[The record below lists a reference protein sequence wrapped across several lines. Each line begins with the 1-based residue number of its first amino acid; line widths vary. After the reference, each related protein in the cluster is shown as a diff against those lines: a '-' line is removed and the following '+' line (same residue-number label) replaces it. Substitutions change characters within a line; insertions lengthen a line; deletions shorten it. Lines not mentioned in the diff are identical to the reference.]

1 MRIIAVRACGLQSN
15 MTIIFGNVLLIKNT
29 MKKTRSIFINSGVAL
44 TLILAASFP
53 VSATIPTAEID
64 APFEAREYT
73 RKQVISSKQT
83 LGQLLNRHYEK
94 QRLNDDLSSKIFDLY
109 IQSMDNSRSYFLQSD
124 IDEFEQFRYK
134 LDDGLIKGSLN
145 APFIMYNRLQQ
156 RVTERLSFLLKQ
168 IPEKAKGY
176 DFDNQDTL
184 SLDREEAPWFKTTAE
199 LDVLWTKRLK
209 NSILN
214 LRLADKEDDAIYEL
228 LTKRYQNQLN
238 RTHLANEDDGFQVYM
253 NAVTHAFDPHT
264 AYFSPRNTENFN
276 INMSLSLQGIGAVL
290 QTEDEHTKVVR
301 LVPAGP
307 AEKAGELQPADKI
320 TGVGQGDKGEI
331 VDVIGWRL
339 DEVVDLIR
347 GPKGTTV
354 NLEIIP
360 SDSNDLKTK
369 VIQIVRDEVK
379 LEEQSAQK
387 EIIEIPQGDK
397 TLRIGVIE
405 IPTFYIDFQG
415 RQEGK
420 KDFKSTTRDVEILI
434 TELKQENIDGIIV
447 DLRNNGGGSLDE
459 ALSLTDL
466 FIDRG
471 PVVQVRYSNGYI
483 QVLPENKN
491 QQAGIV
497 YDGPLAVLTNRLS
510 ASASEIFAGAIQDY
524 GRGIIVGGQTFGKG
538 TVQSVLPLE
547 HGQIKLTQA
556 KFYRVSGDS
565 TQNQGVI
572 PDILFPSLFDKDKIG
587 ESALDE
593 ALPWDTI
600 RPAGYKA
607 QREFQQWLPLLREKH
622 QSRIETNPDFIF
634 LNEQKSLMTE
644 LRQRT
649 DITLN
654 EKQRKQER
662 EDNEKQRLTIENQRR
677 KAKGMELLDSLKDE
691 DTDSS
696 KKDKTA
702 AISTDDSKKDGSKK
716 DDSKK
721 DDTEKEDKEPDA
733 LLIETGNI
741 LTDLMNLGK
750 LPSGKL
756 QHAKRH

>member
-1 MRIIAVRACGLQSN
+1 
-15 MTIIFGNVLLIKNT
+15 
-29 MKKTRSIFINSGVAL
+29 MKKTRSAFVKTSAFL
-44 TLILAASFP
+44 SLSLFAAFP

-64 APFEAREYT
+64 APFQAREYT
-73 RKQVISSKQT
+73 PKQVTTSKQS
-83 LGQLLNRHYEK
+83 LHQLLGRHYEK
-94 QRLNDDLSSKIFDLY
+94 QRLDDNLSGKIYDLY
-109 IQSMDNSRSYFLQSD
+109 LESMDGTRSYFLASD
-124 IDEFEQFRYK
+124 IEEFEQYRFK
-134 LDDGLIKGSLN
+134 LDDGLIKGNLN
-145 APFIMYNRLQQ
+145 APFVMYNRLQQ

-168 IPEKAKGY
+168 LPEKAKKF
-176 DFDNQDTL
+176 DFSKNEQL
-184 SLDREEAPWFKTTAE
+184 SLDRENVEWSKSTQE
-199 LDVLWTKRLK
+199 LNDLWRKRLK

-214 LRLADKEDDAIYEL
+214 LRLADKEDDDIYEL
-228 LTKRYQNQLN
+228 LSKRYHNQLN

-307 AEKAGELQPADKI
+307 ADKAGQLQTADKI
-320 TGVGQGDKGEI
+320 TGVGQGEEEI

-347 GPKGTTV
+347 GAKGTTV
-354 NLEIIP
+354 RLEIIP
-360 SDSNDLKTK
+360 SEANDLKTK
-369 VIQIVRDEVK
+369 IINIVRDEVK

-397 TLRIGVIE
+397 TLKIGVID

-420 KDFKSTTRDVEILI
+420 IDFKSTTRDVERLVN
-434 TELKQENIDGIIV
+434 ELKEDNVEGIII

-459 ALSLTDL
+459 ALNLTDL

-471 PVVQVRYSNGYI
+471 PVVQVRYSNGYV
-483 QVLPENKN
+483 QVLPEPKN
-491 QQAGIV
+491 QKPGIV
-497 YDGPLAVLTNRLS
+497 YDGPIAVLTNRLS

-547 HGQIKLTQA
+547 HGQLKLTQA

-565 TQNQGVI
+565 TQHQGVI
-572 PDILFPSLFDKDKIG
+572 PDILFPSLFDKEKIG

-593 ALPWDTI
+593 ALAWDTI
-600 RPAGYKA
+600 RPAGYQAK
-607 QREFQQWLPLLREKH
+607 RDFQQWLPVLRENH
-622 QSRIETNPDFIF
+622 QNRIETNPDFIY
-634 LNEQKSLMTE
+634 LHNQKDLMTE

-662 EDNEKQRLTIENQRR
+662 EDNESQRLAIENTRR
-677 KAKGMELLDSLKDE
+677 KAKGMELLTELKSDE
-691 DTDSS
+691 
-696 KKDKTA
+696 KKSDDK
-702 AISTDDSKKDGSKK
+702 KK
-716 DDSKK
+716 DDKAK
-721 DDTEKEDKEPDA
+721 DGDDKENKGKDSKDEEDEKKEADA
-733 LLIETGNI
+733 LLLETGKI
-741 LTDLMNLGK
+741 LTDLMGLSQN
-750 LPSGKL
+750 PAAEL
-756 QHAKRH
+756 QQAQQQTQQ

>member
-1 MRIIAVRACGLQSN
+1 MN
-15 MTIIFGNVLLIKNT
+15 
-29 MKKTRSIFINSGVAL
+29 KTRTVLVKTSAFLSL
-44 TLILAASFP
+44 SLFAAFP
-53 VSATIPTAEID
+53 TFATIPVAEID
-64 APFEAREYT
+64 APFEARTYT
-73 RKQVISSKQT
+73 QTQVTSSKQS
-83 LGQLLNRHYEK
+83 LHQLLGRHYEK
-94 QRLNDDLSSKIFDLY
+94 QRLNDDLSSKIYDLY
-109 IQSMDNSRSYFLQSD
+109 LKSMDGTHSYFLASD
-124 IDEFEQFRYK
+124 VAEFEKYRFK
-134 LDDGLIKGSLN
+134 LDDGLIRGNLD
-145 APFIMYNRLQQ
+145 APFAMYNRLQQ

-168 IPEKAKGY
+168 LPEKAKDY
-176 DFDNQDTL
+176 DFDKDELL
-184 SLDREEAPWFKTTAE
+184 SLDRENVEWSKSTEE
-199 LDVLWTKRLK
+199 LDDLWRKRLK

-214 LRLADKEDDAIYEL
+214 LRLADKEDDDIYEL
-228 LTKRYQNQLN
+228 LSKRYQNQLN
-238 RTHLANEDDGFQVYM
+238 RTHLANEEDGFQVYM

-307 AEKAGELQPADKI
+307 ADKAGQLQTADKI
-320 TGVGQGDKGEI
+320 TGVGQGDEEI

-347 GPKGTTV
+347 GAKGTTV
-354 NLEIIP
+354 RLEIIP
-360 SDSNDLKTK
+360 SDANDLKTK
-369 VIQIVRDEVK
+369 VISIVRDEVK

-397 TLRIGVIE
+397 VLRIGVID

-420 KDFKSTTRDVEILI
+420 KDFKSTTRDVEKLVN
-434 TELKQENIDGIIV
+434 ELKEENIDGIIV

-459 ALSLTDL
+459 ALNLTDL

-471 PVVQVRYSNGYI
+471 PVVQVRYSNGYV
-483 QVLPENKN
+483 QVLPEDKN
-491 QQAGIV
+491 QKAGIV
-497 YDGPLAVLTNRLS
+497 YDGPIAVLTNRLS

-547 HGQIKLTQA
+547 HGQLKLTQA

-565 TQNQGVI
+565 TQHQGVI
-572 PDILFPSLFDKDKIG
+572 PDILFPTLFDKEKIG

-593 ALPWDTI
+593 ALAWDTI

-607 QREFQQWLPLLREKH
+607 KRDFQQWLPVLRESH
-622 QSRIETNPDFIF
+622 QSRIESNPDFIY
-634 LNEQKSLMTE
+634 LHNQKELMTE

-654 EKQRKQER
+654 EKKRKQER
-662 EDNEKQRLTIENQRR
+662 EDNEKQRLEIENKRR
-677 KAKGMELLDSLKDE
+677 KAKGMELLTELKSDDDSDKKDAKKKKEKTDAENKDE
-691 DTDSS
+691 KDIADAKSDDNVSENDSS
-696 KKDKTA
+696 ENKSSEDE
-702 AISTDDSKKDGSKK
+702 SD
-716 DDSKK
+716 
-721 DDTEKEDKEPDA
+721 EEDKEPDA
-733 LLIETGNI
+733 LLMETGNI
-741 LTDLMNLGK
+741 LVDLMRLTK
-750 LPSGKL
+750 TPTTAQK
-756 QHAKRH
+756 

>member
-1 MRIIAVRACGLQSN
+1 MN
-15 MTIIFGNVLLIKNT
+15 MKI
-29 MKKTRSIFINSGVAL
+29 TRSVFVKTSAFLSLSLFAAL
-44 TLILAASFP
+44 P

-64 APFEAREYT
+64 APFEARAFT
-73 RKQVISSKQT
+73 PKQVTTSKQS
-83 LGQLLNRHYEK
+83 LHQLLGRHYEK
-94 QRLNDDLSSKIFDLY
+94 QRLDDDLSGKIYDLY
-109 IQSMDNSRSYFLQSD
+109 LESMDGTHSYFLASD
-124 IDEFEQFRYK
+124 IEEFEQYRFK
-134 LDDGLIKGSLN
+134 LDDGLIKGNLD

-168 IPEKAKGY
+168 LPEKAQKY
-176 DFDNQDTL
+176 DFSRNEQL
-184 SLDREEAPWFKTTAE
+184 SLDRENVEWSKSTSD
-199 LDVLWTKRLK
+199 LDDLWRKRLK

-228 LTKRYQNQLN
+228 LSKRYQNQLN

-307 AEKAGELQPADKI
+307 ADKAGQLEPADKI
-320 TGVGQGDKGEI
+320 TGVGQGDEEI

-347 GPKGTTV
+347 GAKGTTV
-354 NLEIIP
+354 RLEIIP
-360 SDSNDLKTK
+360 SDANDLKTK
-369 VIQIVRDEVK
+369 VINIVRDEVK

-397 TLRIGVIE
+397 TLKIGVID

-420 KDFKSTTRDVEILI
+420 KDFKSTTRDVERLVN
-434 TELKQENIDGIIV
+434 ELKEENVEGIVI

-459 ALSLTDL
+459 ALNLTDL

-471 PVVQVRYSNGYI
+471 PVVQVRYSNGYV
-483 QVLPENKN
+483 QVLPEHKN
-491 QQAGIV
+491 QKPGIV
-497 YDGPLAVLTNRLS
+497 YDGPIAVLTNRLS

-547 HGQIKLTQA
+547 HGQLKLTQA

-565 TQNQGVI
+565 TQHQGVI
-572 PDILFPSLFDKDKIG
+572 PDILFPSLFDKEKIG

-593 ALPWDTI
+593 ALAWDTI
-600 RPAGYKA
+600 RPAGYQAK
-607 QREFQQWLPLLREKH
+607 RDFQQWLPVLRENH
-622 QSRIETNPDFIF
+622 QNRIETNPDFIY
-634 LNEQKSLMTE
+634 LHNQKDLMTE

-662 EDNEKQRLTIENQRR
+662 EDNEQQRLAIENKRR
-677 KAKGMELLDSLKDE
+677 KAKGMELLTEQKSSDKKKE
-691 DTDSS
+691 DDKAKEGEEKES
-696 KKDKTA
+696 KDKEE
-702 AISTDDSKKDGSKK
+702 D
-716 DDSKK
+716 
-721 DDTEKEDKEPDA
+721 DKEPDA
-733 LLIETGNI
+733 LLLETGKI
-741 LTDLMNLGK
+741 LTDLMELNNIPATK
-750 LPSGKL
+750 TQQVKH
-756 QHAKRH
+756 QQ

>member
-1 MRIIAVRACGLQSN
+1 MN
-15 MTIIFGNVLLIKNT
+15 
-29 MKKTRSIFINSGVAL
+29 KTRTVLVKTSAFLSL
-44 TLILAASFP
+44 SLFAAFP
-53 VSATIPTAEID
+53 TFATIPVAEID
-64 APFEAREYT
+64 APFEARTYT
-73 RKQVISSKQT
+73 QTQVTSSKQS
-83 LGQLLNRHYEK
+83 LHQLLGRHYEK
-94 QRLNDDLSSKIFDLY
+94 QRLNDDLSSKIYDLY
-109 IQSMDNSRSYFLQSD
+109 LKSMDGTHSYFLASD
-124 IDEFEQFRYK
+124 VAEFEKYRLK
-134 LDDGLIKGSLN
+134 LDDGLIRGNLD
-145 APFIMYNRLQQ
+145 APFAMYNRLQQ

-168 IPEKAKGY
+168 LPEKAKDY
-176 DFDNQDTL
+176 DFDKDELL
-184 SLDREEAPWFKTTAE
+184 SLDRENVEWSTSTEE
-199 LDVLWTKRLK
+199 LDDLWRKRLK

-214 LRLADKEDDAIYEL
+214 LRLADKEDDDIYEL
-228 LTKRYQNQLN
+228 LSKRYQNQLN
-238 RTHLANEDDGFQVYM
+238 RTHLANEEDGFQVYM

-307 AEKAGELQPADKI
+307 ADKAGQLQTADKI
-320 TGVGQGDKGEI
+320 TGVGQGDEEI

-347 GPKGTTV
+347 GAKGTTV
-354 NLEIIP
+354 RLEIIP
-360 SDSNDLKTK
+360 SDANDLKTK
-369 VIQIVRDEVK
+369 VISIVRDEVK

-397 TLRIGVIE
+397 VLRIGVID

-420 KDFKSTTRDVEILI
+420 KDFKSTTRDVEKLVN
-434 TELKQENIDGIIV
+434 ELKEENIDGIIV

-459 ALSLTDL
+459 ALNLTDL

-471 PVVQVRYSNGYI
+471 PVVQVRYSNGYV
-483 QVLPENKN
+483 QVLPEDKN
-491 QQAGIV
+491 QKAGIV
-497 YDGPLAVLTNRLS
+497 YDGPIAVLTNRLS

-547 HGQIKLTQA
+547 HGQLKLTQA

-565 TQNQGVI
+565 TQHQGVI
-572 PDILFPSLFDKDKIG
+572 PDILFPTLFDKEKIG

-593 ALPWDTI
+593 ALAWDTI

-607 QREFQQWLPLLREKH
+607 KRDFQQWLPVLRESH
-622 QSRIETNPDFIF
+622 QSRIESNPDFIY
-634 LNEQKSLMTE
+634 LHNQKELMTE

-654 EKQRKQER
+654 EKKRKQER
-662 EDNEKQRLTIENQRR
+662 EDNEKQRLEIENKRR
-677 KAKGMELLDSLKDE
+677 KAKGMELLTELKSDDDSD
-691 DTDSS
+691 
-696 KKDKTA
+696 KKDAKKKKEKA
-702 AISTDDSKKDGSKK
+702 EADSKDDKDMADAKS
-716 DDSKK
+716 DDNSSE
-721 DDTEKEDKEPDA
+721 DESDKEDKEPDA
-733 LLIETGNI
+733 LLMETGNI
-741 LTDLMNLGK
+741 LVDLMRLTK
-750 LPSGKL
+750 TPTTAQK
-756 QHAKRH
+756 

>member
-1 MRIIAVRACGLQSN
+1 
-15 MTIIFGNVLLIKNT
+15 
-29 MKKTRSIFINSGVAL
+29 MKKTR
-44 TLILAASFP
+44 TLFVKTSAFLSLSLFAAFP
-53 VSATIPTAEID
+53 ASATIPVAEID
-64 APFEAREYT
+64 APFQART
-73 RKQVISSKQT
+73 FTQTQVTTSKQS
-83 LGQLLNRHYEK
+83 LHQLLGRHYEK
-94 QRLNDDLSSKIFDLY
+94 QRLNDDLSSKIYDLY
-109 IQSMDNSRSYFLQSD
+109 LKSMDGTHSYFLASD
-124 IDEFEQFRYK
+124 IEEFEKYRLK
-134 LDDGLIKGSLN
+134 LDDGLIKGNLD
-145 APFIMYNRLQQ
+145 APFAMYNRLQQ

-168 IPEKAKGY
+168 LPEKAKAY
-176 DFDNQDTL
+176 DFSTDEKL
-184 SLDREEAPWFKTTAE
+184 SLDRENVEWSESSEE
-199 LDVLWTKRLK
+199 LDDLWRKRLK

-214 LRLADKEDDAIYEL
+214 LRLADKEDDDIYEL
-228 LTKRYQNQLN
+228 LSKRYHNQLN

-253 NAVTHAFDPHT
+253 NSVTHAFDPHT

-307 AEKAGELQPADKI
+307 ADKAGQLQTADKI
-320 TGVGQGDKGEI
+320 TGVGQGDEEI

-347 GPKGTTV
+347 GAKGTTV
-354 NLEIIP
+354 RLEIIP
-360 SDSNDLKTK
+360 SDANDLKTK
-369 VIQIVRDEVK
+369 IINIVRDEVK

-397 TLRIGVIE
+397 VLRIGVID

-420 KDFKSTTRDVEILI
+420 KDFKSTTRDVERLVN
-434 TELKQENIDGIIV
+434 ELKEENVEGIIV

-459 ALSLTDL
+459 ALNLTDL

-471 PVVQVRYSNGYI
+471 PVVQVRYSNGYV
-483 QVLPENKN
+483 QVLPEHKN
-491 QQAGIV
+491 QKPGIV
-497 YDGPLAVLTNRLS
+497 YDGPIAVLTNRLS

-547 HGQIKLTQA
+547 HGQLKLTQA

-565 TQNQGVI
+565 TQHQGVI
-572 PDILFPSLFDKDKIG
+572 PDILFPSLFDKEKIG

-593 ALPWDTI
+593 ALTWDTI
-600 RPAGYKA
+600 RPAGYKSK
-607 QREFQQWLPLLREKH
+607 RDFQQWLPVLRESH
-622 QSRIETNPDFIF
+622 QARIETNPDFIY
-634 LNEQKSLMTE
+634 LHNQKELMTE

-662 EDNEKQRLTIENQRR
+662 EDNKKQRLDIENKRR
-677 KAKGMELLDSLKDE
+677 KAKGMELLTELKSDDDSEEKSSDKKKDAE
-691 DTDSS
+691 KKESKNLTDSKNS
-696 KKDKTA
+696 NTEGKSSVEVDKE
-702 AISTDDSKKDGSKK
+702 
-716 DDSKK
+716 
-721 DDTEKEDKEPDA
+721 TEEEKEPDA
-733 LLIETGNI
+733 LLLETGNI
-741 LTDLMNLGK
+741 LVDLMSLGK
-750 LPSGKL
+750 KPVTEQQQAQK
-756 QHAKRH
+756 

>member
-1 MRIIAVRACGLQSN
+1 
-15 MTIIFGNVLLIKNT
+15 
-29 MKKTRSIFINSGVAL
+29 MKKTR
-44 TLILAASFP
+44 TLFVKTSAFLSLSLFAAFP
-53 VSATIPTAEID
+53 TLATIPVAEID
-64 APFEAREYT
+64 APFKAQT
-73 RKQVISSKQT
+73 FTQTQVTTSKQS
-83 LGQLLNRHYEK
+83 LHQLLGRHYEK
-94 QRLNDDLSSKIFDLY
+94 QRLNDDLSSKIYDLY
-109 IQSMDNSRSYFLQSD
+109 LKSMDSTHSYFLASD
-124 IDEFEQFRYK
+124 IEEFEKYRFK
-134 LDDGLIKGSLN
+134 LDDGLIKGNLD
-145 APFIMYNRLQQ
+145 APFAMYNRLQQ
-156 RVTERLSFLLKQ
+156 RVIERLSFLLKQ
-168 IPEKAKGY
+168 LPEKAKAY
-176 DFDNQDTL
+176 DFNTDEKL
-184 SLDREEAPWFKTTAE
+184 SLDRDDVEWAKSSQD
-199 LDVLWTKRLK
+199 LDDLWRKRLK

-214 LRLADKEDDAIYEL
+214 LRLADKEDDDIYEL
-228 LTKRYQNQLN
+228 LGKRYHNQLN
-238 RTHLANEDDGFQVYM
+238 RTHLSNEDDGFQVYM

-307 AEKAGELQPADKI
+307 ADKAGQLKTADKI
-320 TGVGQGDKGEI
+320 TGVGQGDEDI

-347 GPKGTTV
+347 GAKGTTV
-354 NLEIIP
+354 RLEIIP
-360 SDSNDLKTK
+360 SDANDLKTK
-369 VIQIVRDEVK
+369 IINIVRDEVK

-397 TLRIGVIE
+397 VLRIGVID

-420 KDFKSTTRDVEILI
+420 KDFKSTTRDVERLVN
-434 TELKQENIDGIIV
+434 ELKEENVEGIIV

-459 ALSLTDL
+459 ALNLTDL

-471 PVVQVRYSNGYI
+471 PVVQVRYSNGYV
-483 QVLPENKN
+483 QVLPEHKN
-491 QQAGIV
+491 QKAGIV
-497 YDGPLAVLTNRLS
+497 YDGPIAVLTNRLS

-547 HGQIKLTQA
+547 HGQLKLTQA

-565 TQNQGVI
+565 TQHQGVI
-572 PDILFPSLFDKDKIG
+572 PDILFPSLFDKEKIG

-593 ALPWDTI
+593 ALAWDTI

-607 QREFQQWLPLLREKH
+607 KRDFQQWLPVLRESH
-622 QSRIETNPDFIF
+622 QARIETNPDFIY
-634 LNEQKSLMTE
+634 LHNQKELMTE

-662 EDNEKQRLTIENQRR
+662 EDNEKQRLDIENIRR
-677 KAKGMELLDSLKDE
+677 KAKGLELLTELKNDDASETNSSDKKKDAAKNANKEIDDVKNNTQDSTTESTISVDADE
-691 DTDSS
+691 DAD
-696 KKDKTA
+696 
-702 AISTDDSKKDGSKK
+702 
-716 DDSKK
+716 
-721 DDTEKEDKEPDA
+721 EKEEPDA
-733 LLIETGNI
+733 LLLETGNI
-741 LTDLMNLGK
+741 LVDLMSLGEK
-750 LPSGKL
+750 PSVERQQAQK
-756 QHAKRH
+756 

>member
-1 MRIIAVRACGLQSN
+1 
-15 MTIIFGNVLLIKNT
+15 
-29 MKKTRSIFINSGVAL
+29 MKKKCKLLVKASAFLSL
-44 TLILAASFP
+44 SLFAAFP

-64 APFEAREYT
+64 APFQARAFT
-73 RKQVISSKQT
+73 PTQVTTSKQS
-83 LGQLLNRHYEK
+83 LHQLLGRHYEK
-94 QRLNDDLSSKIFDLY
+94 QRLDDALSGKIYDLY
-109 IQSMDNSRSYFLQSD
+109 LESMDGTRSYFLASD
-124 IDEFEQFRYK
+124 IKEFEQYRFK
-134 LDDGLIKGSLN
+134 LDDGLIKGNLD
-145 APFIMYNRLQQ
+145 APFVMYNRLQQ

-168 IPEKAKGY
+168 LPEKAKAY
-176 DFDNQDTL
+176 NFNKNEKL
-184 SLDREEAPWFKTTAE
+184 SLDRENVEWSKNSE
-199 LDVLWTKRLK
+199 DLDDLWRKRLK

-214 LRLADKEDDAIYEL
+214 LRLADKDDNDIYEL
-228 LTKRYQNQLN
+228 LSKRYRNQLN

-253 NAVTHAFDPHT
+253 NSVTHAFDPHT

-307 AEKAGELQPADKI
+307 AAKAGQLQTADKI
-320 TGVGQGDKGEI
+320 TGVGQGDEVI

-347 GPKGTTV
+347 GAKGTTV
-354 NLEIIP
+354 RLEIIP
-360 SDSNDLKTK
+360 SEANDLKTQ
-369 VIQIVRDEVK
+369 IINIVRDEVK

-387 EIIEIPQGDK
+387 DIIEIPKGNK
-397 TLRIGVIE
+397 TLKIGVID

-420 KDFKSTTRDVEILI
+420 KDFKSTTRDVERLVN
-434 TELKQENIDGIIV
+434 ELKQDNVEGIII

-471 PVVQVRYSNGYI
+471 PVVQVRYSNGYV
-483 QVLPENKN
+483 QVLPEPKN
-491 QQAGIV
+491 QKPGIV
-497 YDGPLAVLTNRLS
+497 YGGPIAVLTNRLS

-547 HGQIKLTQA
+547 HGQLKLTQA

-565 TQNQGVI
+565 TQHQGVI
-572 PDILFPSLFDKDKIG
+572 PDILFPSLFDKEKIG

-593 ALPWDTI
+593 ALAWDTI
-600 RPAGYKA
+600 RPAGYTSK
-607 QREFQQWLPLLREKH
+607 RDFQQWLPVLRENH
-622 QSRIETNPDFIF
+622 QSRIETNPDFIY
-634 LNEQKSLMTE
+634 LNNQKDLMTK

-654 EKQRKQER
+654 EKLRKQER
-662 EDNEKQRLTIENQRR
+662 EDNEMERLGIENKRR
-677 KAKGMELLDSLKDE
+677 KAKGMALLSELKSDGDISDKKHGSERKDSVKNKDE
-691 DTDSS
+691 
-696 KKDKTA
+696 K
-702 AISTDDSKKDGSKK
+702 ISK
-716 DDSKK
+716 DDSN
-721 DDTEKEDKEPDA
+721 DNNIKEGDGENLADLEEPDA
-733 LLIETGNI
+733 LLFETGNI
-741 LTDLMNLGK
+741 LTDLMHLNENTL
-750 LPSGKL
+750 
-756 QHAKRH
+756 AKQQSQQ

>member
-1 MRIIAVRACGLQSN
+1 
-15 MTIIFGNVLLIKNT
+15 
-29 MKKTRSIFINSGVAL
+29 MKKTR
-44 TLILAASFP
+44 TLFVKTSAFLSLSLFAAFP
-53 VSATIPTAEID
+53 ASATIPVAEID
-64 APFEAREYT
+64 APFQART
-73 RKQVISSKQT
+73 FTQTQVTTSKQS
-83 LGQLLNRHYEK
+83 LHQLLGRHYEK
-94 QRLNDDLSSKIFDLY
+94 QRLNDDLSSKIYDLY
-109 IQSMDNSRSYFLQSD
+109 LKSMDGTHSYFLASD
-124 IDEFEQFRYK
+124 IEEFEKYRLK
-134 LDDGLIKGSLN
+134 LDDGLIKGNLD
-145 APFIMYNRLQQ
+145 APFAMYNRLQQ

-168 IPEKAKGY
+168 LPEKAKAY
-176 DFDNQDTL
+176 DFSTDEKL
-184 SLDREEAPWFKTTAE
+184 SLDRENVEWSESSEE
-199 LDVLWTKRLK
+199 LDDLWRKRLK

-214 LRLADKEDDAIYEL
+214 LRLADKEDDDIYEL
-228 LTKRYQNQLN
+228 LSKRYHNQLN

-253 NAVTHAFDPHT
+253 NSVTHAFDPHT

-307 AEKAGELQPADKI
+307 ADKAGQLQTADKI
-320 TGVGQGDKGEI
+320 TGVGQGDEEI

-347 GPKGTTV
+347 GAKGTTV
-354 NLEIIP
+354 RLEIIP
-360 SDSNDLKTK
+360 SDANDLKTK
-369 VIQIVRDEVK
+369 IINIVRDEVK

-397 TLRIGVIE
+397 VLRIGVID

-420 KDFKSTTRDVEILI
+420 KDFKSTTRDVERLVN
-434 TELKQENIDGIIV
+434 ELKEENVEGIIV

-459 ALSLTDL
+459 ALNLTDL

-471 PVVQVRYSNGYI
+471 PVVQVRYSNGYV
-483 QVLPENKN
+483 QVLPEHKN
-491 QQAGIV
+491 QKPGIV
-497 YDGPLAVLTNRLS
+497 YDGPIAVLTNRLS

-547 HGQIKLTQA
+547 HGQLKLTQA

-565 TQNQGVI
+565 TQHQGVI
-572 PDILFPSLFDKDKIG
+572 PDILFPSLFDKEKIG

-593 ALPWDTI
+593 ALAWDTI
-600 RPAGYKA
+600 RPAGYKSK
-607 QREFQQWLPLLREKH
+607 RDFQQWLPVLRESH
-622 QSRIETNPDFIF
+622 QARIETNPDFIY
-634 LNEQKSLMTE
+634 LHNQKELMTE

-662 EDNEKQRLTIENQRR
+662 EDNKKQRLDIENKRR
-677 KAKGMELLDSLKDE
+677 KAKGMELLTELKSDDDSEEKSSDKKKDAE
-691 DTDSS
+691 KKESKNLTDSKNS
-696 KKDKTA
+696 NTEGKSSVEVDKE
-702 AISTDDSKKDGSKK
+702 
-716 DDSKK
+716 
-721 DDTEKEDKEPDA
+721 TEEEKEPDA
-733 LLIETGNI
+733 LLLETGNI
-741 LTDLMNLGK
+741 LVDLMSLGK
-750 LPSGKL
+750 KPVTEQQQAQK
-756 QHAKRH
+756 